1 MPHADRKTDVSPRP
15 AAVQQAAQ
23 AALCAVCGTQGRP
36 GASALSRTA
45 RMRRPA
51 YPKPAVSST
60 ADVAPASALALDHVV
75 DERRLRLA
83 GVSP

>member
-1 MPHADRKTDVSPRP
+1 
-15 AAVQQAAQ
+15 
-23 AALCAVCGTQGRP
+23 
-36 GASALSRTA
+36 
-45 RMRRPA
+45 MRRPA